1 MRILNDLMLETTTVA
16 LSQNSSTQEIQHIYG
31 LDLMAY
37 ITAANPSNKTF
48 TTVDQTENTAT
59 VTAHGFATGMKFQ
72 LTTSGGL
79 PTGLSLAT
87 DYYAIVV
94 DANTIKFA
102 TSQANALA
110 GTAVDLTGAGTGTQ
124 TVVVTTTIAGSV
136 KIQKSDD
143 PSSGTQTWFDIV
155 SSSQNFSG
163 STTLNWAYA
172 DVAYPYVRAVV
183 TVTSGTVTAAVRING
198 KGA

>member
-1 MRILNDLMLETTTVA
+1 MRILNDLMIDGATVA
-16 LSQNSSTQEIQHIYG
+16 LSETSAVQEIQHMYG

-48 TTVDQTENTAT
+48 TTVDQTANTAT
-59 VTAHGFATGMKFQ
+59 VTAHGFSTGMKFT

-79 PTGLSLAT
+79 PTGLSPAT

-94 DANTIKFA
+94 DADTIKFA
-102 TSQANALA
+102 SSQANALA
-110 GTAVDLTGAGTGTQ
+110 GTAIDLTGAGTGTQ
-124 TVVVTTTIAGSV
+124 TVVVNTTIAGSV
-136 KIQKSDD
+136 KLQKSDD
-143 PSSGTQTWFDIV
+143 PSSVTQTWFDIT

-172 DVAYPYVRAVV
+172 DVAYPYIRAVV
-183 TVTSGTVTAAVRING
+183 TVTSGTVTTSVRING